1 MSYFQNAKVGDKVF
15 GLIFGKGQISEVYE
29 EGHFFRLKVEFE
41 EGDEVFFTIEGI
53 PNVSNIDYQTLFF
66 ANDPKISALAE
77 YERLESILSDK
88 KILKLYRKDRLEYRT
103 KSGIWL
109 DSKKVPKEMMWDSL
123 MSGALHHF
131 RKKKIANFE
140 EYEESKKED

>member
-1 MSYFQNAKVGDKVF
+1 MSYFQNANVGDKVF
-15 GLIFGKGQISEVYE
+15 GLIFGKGHIAEMFD

-41 EGDEVFFTIEGI
+41 DGDEVFFTIEGI

-66 ANDPKISALAE
+66 ADDEKIKKITE
-77 YERLESILSDK
+77 YERLENILSEK
-88 KILKLYRKDRLEYRT
+88 KVLKFYRKELLEYRT

-109 DSKKVPKEMMWDSL
+109 DAHKVPKDMMWNSL
-123 MSGALHHF
+123 ANGSLHHF

-140 EYEESKKED
+140 EYEDSKNDD